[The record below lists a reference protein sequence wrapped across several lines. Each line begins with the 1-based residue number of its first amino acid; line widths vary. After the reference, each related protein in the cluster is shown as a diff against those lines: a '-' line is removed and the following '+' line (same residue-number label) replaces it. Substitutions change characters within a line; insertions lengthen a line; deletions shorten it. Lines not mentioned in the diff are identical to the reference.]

1 MSELYLVRHAQASFG
16 KENYD
21 RLSDLGVKQAKI
33 LGDYFLHLG
42 LTFNS
47 AYSGSMKRQTDT
59 ANTVMSRTLKDCTK
73 LELRIAPEFNEYDST
88 SIIKSH
94 LPYMTRE
101 DPSISEALTRMY
113 TDRRSFQRVF
123 EGAMLRWISGSY
135 QLPRLETWGE
145 FALRVR
151 AGVSKVMEENGR
163 KKRIVIFS
171 SGGPLSA
178 VMQMALKLSDEEAM
192 LLAWQI
198 RNASV
203 STFKYNDSRVSLSSF
218 NSVAHLE
225 CHKEPDLIS
234 YR

>member
-1 MSELYLVRHAQASFG
+1 MSEIYFVRHAQASFG
-16 KENYD
+16 RENYD

-33 LGDYFLHLG
+33 LRDYFTHLG
-42 LTFNS
+42 LTFHS
-47 AYSGSMKRQTDT
+47 AYSGSMKRQTGT
-59 ANTVMSRTLKDCTK
+59 ANTVISRTMEDYSK
-73 LELRIAPEFNEYDST
+73 LELRIAPEFNEYDSS
-88 SIIKSH
+88 SIITSH
-94 LPYMTRE
+94 LPHMTRE

-113 TDRRSFQRVF
+113 TDRKAFQRVF

-135 QLPRLETWGE
+135 PLPTLETWGE

-151 AGVSKVMEENGR
+151 AGVTRVMEENGR
-163 KKRIVIFS
+163 RKRIVIFS

-178 VMQMALKLSDEEAM
+178 VMQMALELSDEEA
-192 LLAWQI
+192 LRLAWQI

-225 CHKEPDLIS
+225 YHKDPDLIT